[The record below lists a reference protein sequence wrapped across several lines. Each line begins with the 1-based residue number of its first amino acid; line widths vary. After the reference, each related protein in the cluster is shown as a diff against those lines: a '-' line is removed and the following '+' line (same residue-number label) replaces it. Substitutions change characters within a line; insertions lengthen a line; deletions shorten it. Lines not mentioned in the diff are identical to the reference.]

1 MSKEKQE
8 IRKEIKSLVR
18 KLSAEQRRSEA
29 ERLLQLFADEP
40 HFQSAQ
46 RVLIYNP
53 LPDEI
58 DVLPILQKYKAQK
71 QFFMPVVADDNTLK
85 ILPYSDEQKTGAFGI
100 GEPVGSDYAEPDS
113 IDYIIVPGVAF
124 STDGHRLGRGKG
136 YYDRLLK
143 QTHAY
148 KTGVC
153 FAVQVTPLIA
163 ALHEPHDVIMDT
175 VISSPLSLSPQS

>member
-1 MSKEKQE
+1 MNKSKSD
-8 IRKEIKSLVR
+8 IRKQIKSLVR
-18 KLSAEQRRSEA
+18 GLSAEHRRCEA
-29 ERLLQLFADEP
+29 ERLLRLIAEEP
-40 HFQSAQ
+40 NFQSAQ

-58 DVLPILQKYKAQK
+58 DVLPILHKYKAQK
-71 QFFMPVVADDNTLK
+71 QFFMPVVADNNTLK
-85 ILPYSDEQKTGAFGI
+85 ILPYTDEQKIGAYGI
-100 GEPVGSDYAEPDS
+100 GEPIGSDYTEPDT

-143 QTHAY
+143 QTNAY

-163 ALHEPHDVIMDT
+163 ALHEPHDVLMDK
-175 VISSPLSLSPQS
+175 VLSL

>member
-58 DVLPILQKYKAQK
+58 DVLPILHKYKTQK

-85 ILPYSDEQKTGAFGI
+85 ILPYTDEQKIGAYGI
-100 GEPVGSDYAEPDS
+100 GEPVGSEF
-113 IDYIIVPGVAF
+113 IDISTIDLVIVPGVGFTA
-124 STDGHRLGRGKG
+124 DGYRLGRGKG
-136 YYDRLLK
+136 YYDRLLSGAK
-143 QTHAY
+143 TY
-148 KTGVC
+148 KIGVC
-153 FAVQVTPLIA
+153 YTCQIEPGIVETV
-163 ALHEPHDVIMDT
+163 EPHDVKMDKM
-175 VISSPLSLSPQS
+175 L

>member
-1 MSKEKQE
+1 MNKSKSD
-8 IRKEIKSLVR
+8 IRKQIKAAVR
-18 KLSAEQRRSEA
+18 EMSAEQRRSEA
-29 ERLLQLFADEP
+29 ERLLQLFAEEP

-58 DVLPILQKYKAQK
+58 DVLPILHKYKVQK

-85 ILPYSDEQKTGAFGI
+85 ILPYTDEQKTGAYGI
-100 GEPVGSDYAEPDS
+100 GEPVGSDYTEPDS

-143 QTHAY
+143 QAHAY

-163 ALHEPHDVIMDT
+163 ALHEPHDVLMDK
-175 VISSPLSLSPQS
+175 VLSI

>member
-1 MSKEKQE
+1 MNKSKSD
-8 IRKEIKSLVR
+8 IRKQIKSLVR
-18 KLSAEQRRSEA
+18 ELSAEQRRCEA
-29 ERLLQLFADEP
+29 ERLLRLIAEEP
-40 HFQSAQ
+40 NFQSAQ

-85 ILPYSDEQKTGAFGI
+85 ILPYTDEQKIGAYGI
-100 GEPVGSDYAEPDS
+100 GEPVGSDYTEPDS

-175 VISSPLSLSPQS
+175 VISSPLSLSPQY

>member
-58 DVLPILQKYKAQK
+58 DVLPILHKYKTQK

-85 ILPYSDEQKTGAFGI
+85 ILPYTDEQKIGAYGI
-100 GEPVGSDYAEPDS
+100 GEPVGTEF
-113 IDYIIVPGVAF
+113 IDISTIDLVIVPGVGFTA
-124 STDGHRLGRGKG
+124 DGYRLGRGKG
-136 YYDRLLK
+136 YYDRLLSGAK
-143 QTHAY
+143 TY
-148 KTGVC
+148 KIGVC
-153 FAVQVTPLIA
+153 YTCQIEPGIVETV
-163 ALHEPHDVIMDT
+163 EPHDVKMDKM
-175 VISSPLSLSPQS
+175 L

>member
-1 MSKEKQE
+1 MNKSKSD
-8 IRKEIKSLVR
+8 IRKQIKSLVR
-18 KLSAEQRRSEA
+18 GLSAEQRRSEA
-29 ERLLQLFADEP
+29 ERLLRLIAEEP
-40 HFQSAQ
+40 NFQSAQ
-46 RVLIYNP
+46 RVLIYNQ

-58 DVLPILQKYKAQK
+58 DVLPILHKYKTQK

-85 ILPYSDEQKTGAFGI
+85 ILPYTDEQKTGAYGI

>member
-58 DVLPILQKYKAQK
+58 DVLPILHKYKAQK

-85 ILPYSDEQKTGAFGI
+85 ILPYSDEQKIGAYGI
-100 GEPVGSDYAEPDS
+100 GEPVGTEF
-113 IDYIIVPGVAF
+113 IDISTIDLVIVPGVGFTA
-124 STDGHRLGRGKG
+124 DGYRLGRGKG
-136 YYDRLLK
+136 YYDRLLSGAK
-143 QTHAY
+143 TY
-148 KTGVC
+148 KIGVC
-153 FAVQVTPLIA
+153 YTCQIEPGIVETV
-163 ALHEPHDVIMDT
+163 EPHDVKMDKM
-175 VISSPLSLSPQS
+175 L